1 MPRGAQPKI
10 AERESRMIYTAIKLF
25 LENGYENTT
34 TTAIAKAAGMTTST
48 FFAVFPNKESLLL
61 SLTKWMYEKQFA
73 ITDKALR
80 ERYGDDYA
88 RVMFYVLEPAIQLA
102 IAERSEGLRELYVS
116 SFSYKIT
123 LDFIYDVVTDK
134 LVELFGDSMP
144 AHSRRDFYEI
154 EIANAGITRNY
165 MAQPCTPDFTLEQKL
180 RRYLTFGMTLY
191 HIDPEEQQRIID
203 EVLGFDL
210 KSLAEEVVAEAVSEA
225 EEQYQAAVRRGQ
237 AQERARRRD

>member
-1 MPRGAQPKI
+1 MPRGARPKI
-10 AERESRMIYTAIKLF
+10 AERESRMIYAAIKLF
-25 LENGYENTT
+25 LENGYESTT

-80 ERYGDDYA
+80 ERYGDDYE
-88 RVMFYVLEPAIQLA
+88 RVMFYVLEPALQLA
-102 IAERSEGLRELYVS
+102 IAERSENLRELYVS
-116 SFSYKIT
+116 SFSCKLT
-123 LDFIYDVVTDK
+123 LDFIYEVVTDK
-134 LVELFGDSMP
+134 LVELFSDSMP
-144 AHSRRDFYEI
+144 TYSRRDFFEI

-165 MAQPCTPDFTLEQKL
+165 MAQRCTPDFTLEQKL

-203 EVLGFDL
+203 EVLSFDL
-210 KSLAEEVVAEAVSEA
+210 NGLAEEIVNEAIAEAEA
-225 EEQYQAAVRRGQ
+225 QYQAAVRRGQ
-237 AQERARRRD
+237 EQEKAMLHG